1 MAFGYNNM
9 NMRQNL
15 FKTFL
20 VVADSRNISRAAAQL
35 HRAQSSVSDQIQL
48 LEAELGTSL
57 FVRSKTGLELTPA
70 GEALKPYAED
80 ILALTDEARAAVET
94 VAGRETGPLTI
105 GALETI
111 ASARMPLWLMAF
123 RGDHPN
129 VSVRMKIAGSGTL
142 LQKLEHGDID
152 IAFCF
157 DKGDLDE
164 RFIKR
169 PVSTEP
175 LVLVAPPGERPT
187 LPGDGLGAL
196 AARSFVTTETGCVYR
211 HLFDRTFAEAGISA
225 PHLAAEVDSIR
236 TIARLVAAGAGL
248 ALVPRLAV
256 VEALDDGDLTEMPWP
271 GPMQAAS
278 LVAIWR
284 RRRVQP
290 AVLRQFLAS
299 VGTVSAP
306 VKPADARPRHAV
318 LSLS

>member
-15 FKTFL
+15 LKTFL
-20 VVADSRNISRAAAQL
+20 VVATSRNITRAAIEL
-35 HRAQSSVSDQIQL
+35 HHAQSSISDQIQL

-57 FVRSKTGLELTPA
+57 FVRSKIGLELTPA
-70 GEALKPYAED
+70 GEALKPYAEE

-94 VAGRETGPLTI
+94 AAGRETGPLTI
-105 GALETI
+105 GTLETI
-111 ASARMPLWLMAF
+111 ASARMALWLTAF
-123 RGDHPN
+123 RGNHPN
-129 VSVRMKIAGSGTL
+129 ISVRMKIAGSGAL

-152 IAFCF
+152 IALCF
-157 DKGDLDE
+157 DNGDLDE

-169 PVSTEP
+169 PISTEV
-175 LVLVAPPGERPT
+175 LVLVAPPGEGPT
-187 LPGDGLGAL
+187 LPAGGLSAL
-196 AARSFVTTETGCVYR
+196 AARSFVTTETGCIYR
-211 HLFDRTFAEAGISA
+211 HLFDRTFAEAGIAA

-236 TIARLVAAGAGL
+236 TIVHLVSAGAGL

-256 VEALDDGDLTEMPWP
+256 VEALDDGNITEMPWF
-271 GPMQAAS
+271 GPTPTAL

-284 RRRVQP
+284 RRRVQS
-290 AVLRQFLAS
+290 AVLRQFRVS
-299 VGTVSAP
+299 VGAGSTP